1 MSVERISARRH
12 HNGNVLVT
20 MELPIAAW
28 AALETAAAC
37 GSHPDAADY
46 LAAVVNMLVLE
57 ASPRPDY
64 EDDDADPYGD
74 GIPF

>member
-1 MSVERISARRH
+1 
-12 HNGNVLVT
+12 

-37 GSHPDAADY
+37 GSHPDATDY
-46 LAAVVNMLVLE
+46 LAAVVNMLVLD
-57 ASPRPDY
+57 ASLSPDY
-64 EDDDADPYGD
+64 ENDDADPFGD